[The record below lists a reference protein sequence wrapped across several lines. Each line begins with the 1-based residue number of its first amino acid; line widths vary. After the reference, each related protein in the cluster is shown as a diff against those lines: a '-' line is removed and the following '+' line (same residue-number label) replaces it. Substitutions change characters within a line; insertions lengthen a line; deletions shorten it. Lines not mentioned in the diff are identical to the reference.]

1 MLRRVHA
8 RVSSGGH
15 TATSGLSARESWC
28 GGEGDLL
35 GRGGDGGVGGV
46 TGAFFFLGAAFFPF
60 AIFAKMGA
68 RGFSSSV
75 GGADDKLEESE
86 SLIMRRG

>member
-1 MLRRVHA
+1 
-8 RVSSGGH
+8 
-15 TATSGLSARESWC
+15 
-28 GGEGDLL
+28 L

-60 AIFAKMGA
+60 AIFVKMGA

-75 GGADDKLEESE
+75 GGADERPEESE
-86 SLIMRRG
+86 SSMMRCGYCLVDWSKAQRN